1 MRYRAGIFISS
12 GLLFLLMS
20 VWVAAQDTTSVSSAA
35 CAPALNTVWTAAT
48 DVCLGGPVGFLCNG
62 GSAPQVEPQ
71 GPVSNALSVLGALVE
86 VGVVDSI
93 HTTPASA
100 DGSSA
105 GVAWLRLPPPIQVT
119 GLLVG
124 DVKLRDNSPPD
135 FPAWQAMVV
144 ETGADASGCGAMPH
158 NAFIVQSPFAQPANI

>member
-1 MRYRAGIFISS
+1 MRYRAGIIVSS

-20 VWVAAQDTTSVSSAA
+20 VWVAAQDTASISSAA

-93 HTTPASA
+93 HTSAASV

-135 FPAWQAMVV
+135 FPAW
-144 ETGADASGCGAMPH
+144 
-158 NAFIVQSPFAQPANI
+158 